1 MDINTL
7 MGLISTIAIVAG
19 LFFAGIQLRQL
30 NKQRIREYA
39 LHLLDSFQTLEFQNA
54 ARIIF
59 ELPNGLTKKEI
70 EERLGDKL
78 NSILSM
84 LGIFESLGVLIYRRE
99 IDIRLVEDFVSGL
112 ILHTGWKLKNYLNE
126 MREITNRQTY
136 FEWFQ
141 WLFEQVEK
149 RESKTPAIPSYIEFR
164 DWKP

>member
-39 LHLLDSFQTLEFQNA
+39 LKLLDSFQTLEFQNA

-70 EERLGDKL
+70 EERLGEKL

-99 IDIRLVEDFVSGL
+99 IDIRLVEDFISGL

-126 MREITNRQTY
+126 MREITSRQTY